1 MTIATEGQKVG
12 RLLDRQMNLWDIRR
26 RLAHEGGE
34 PARRELAH
42 VAEGPW
48 ITVSRE
54 IGSGWEAVTA
64 LVAEQLGWQVFDRE
78 ILEEISRHANSREA
92 ILRHLD
98 ERDVNWIQDVVARLT
113 GLVSPED
120 IGQLGFAGH
129 LRLVILAIG
138 KQGRAILVGRGAN
151 WLLDPAYG
159 LRVQFVAPAEVRVTR
174 LAAKEGLTLD
184 QAARRVREDD
194 AARAGF
200 MRQVY
205 HRDVHDPTGYDL
217 IVNLASLPTE
227 AAADAIVAALRRK
240 LGAA

>member
-1 MTIATEGQKVG
+1 MTIATEGQRVG

-26 RLAHEGGE
+26 RLAQEGGA

-54 IGSGWEAVTA
+54 IGSGWERVTT
-64 LVAEQLGWQVFDRE
+64 LLAERLGWQVFDRE

-98 ERDVNWIQDVVARLT
+98 EKDVNWMQDVVARLT
-113 GLVSPED
+113 GLVSSDD
-120 IGQLGFAGH
+120 IGQLGFAEH

-151 WLLDPAYG
+151 WLLDPAFG
-159 LRVQFVAPAEVRVTR
+159 LRVQFVAPVEVRVTR
-174 LAAKEGLTLD
+174 LSTSDGLTLD
-184 QAARRVREDD
+184 QAARRVRDDD
-194 AARAGF
+194 ASRAGF

-205 HRDVHDPTGYDL
+205 HRDVHDPSGYDM
-217 IVNLASLPTE
+217 IVNLASLPPE
-227 AAADAIVAALRRK
+227 AAAQAIEAALRTK
-240 LGAA
+240 LGA